1 MYSQHQQLKRGPWTD
16 FYALGAILHLMIIG
30 KPPPAASSRHQGDR
44 IGFTLQRR
52 DHRHSLLFLS
62 IIDWLLALQPADR
75 PQSVA
80 ELRAALAGESPVP
93 ARHAPSRKA
102 RWGMQFRRHRHW
114 LWIGLG
120 LLVTLALAAYVYRL
134 WRTGLLPFLLR

>member
-1 MYSQHQQLKRGPWTD
+1 
-16 FYALGAILHLMIIG
+16 
-30 KPPPAASSRHQGDR
+30 
-44 IGFTLQRR
+44 
-52 DHRHSLLFLS
+52 
-62 IIDWLLALQPADR
+62 
-75 PQSVA
+75 
-80 ELRAALAGESPVP
+80 LRARESPVP